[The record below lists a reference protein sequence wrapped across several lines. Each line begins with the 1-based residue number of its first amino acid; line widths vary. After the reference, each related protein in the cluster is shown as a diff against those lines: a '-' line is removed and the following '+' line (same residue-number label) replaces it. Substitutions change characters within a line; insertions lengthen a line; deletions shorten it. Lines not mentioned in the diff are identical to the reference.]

1 MKLGA
6 IAASS
11 AVDAAETDSDE
22 EVALAVKKA
31 KAKSRLPPVSRES
44 SGAAARAVD
53 SEQEPSSSAAA
64 HDGGGLSSSSTGHKS
79 NAPRVSPRKRRT
91 QPSKLD
97 AGGDLVRKSRR
108 SHPRKNY
115 NEDEVAEADF
125 DDVINEEDESDNS
138 GSSERENRR

>member
-1 MKLGA
+1 M
-6 IAASS
+6 
-11 AVDAAETDSDE
+11 
-22 EVALAVKKA
+22 
-31 KAKSRLPPVSRES
+31 
-44 SGAAARAVD
+44 
-53 SEQEPSSSAAA
+53 
-64 HDGGGLSSSSTGHKS
+64 
-79 NAPRVSPRKRRT
+79 SPRKRT

>member
-1 MKLGA
+1 MKTA
-6 IAASS
+6 ES
-11 AVDAAETDSDE
+11 ALDAAETESEE
-22 EVALAVKKA
+22 EVALAVKKRMGA
-31 KAKSRLPPVSRES
+31 GKSRQQMPPVSRES

-53 SEQEPSSSAAA
+53 SEHEPSSSSAA
-64 HDGGGLSSSSTGHKS
+64 HGGGLSSTTGHKS
-79 NAPRVSPRKRRT
+79 NAPPRVSPRKRT